1 MKKLLGFLFL
11 GFFLSGCYQSSLT
24 YVAPATSGIAQGRLS
39 QSLVSTSLSY
49 GVKQKTGK
57 TPIEHVLN
65 ESQIKTVEKQKQ
77 NLNLCIKNAE
87 FCSAIKARIEN
98 TRREFF
104 KKRFENTRKH
114 LSDLNPKKVANLKN

>member
-77 NLNLCIKNAE
+77 NLNLCIKNTE

-104 KKRFENTRKH
+104 KKRFENTRKY